1 MKVRVHLRRACR
13 PRRTRGMTLIEVMIS
28 MAVLTMMVASVYS
41 GFRGTLRGME
51 TAEEVQL
58 RYSIIRNGLA
68 RMTSE
73 LSMAYLSFNRPLD
86 DNKHYTLFEGRD
98 SFEQDDVTFSAFA
111 HLRVRKDANESDQAL
126 IQYFLQ
132 PDPEDS
138 SRTHLYR
145 RESRRLTGDRP
156 EDMHQ
161 FFPAYVL
168 IEDVKAFDVK
178 YWDDRQEEWVD
189 EWATMRVDMH
199 PDRLPQR
206 VKIRVGIED
215 SDEEMLYFTA
225 QTALLMQERIDLGKG
240 N

>member
-1 MKVRVHLRRACR
+1 MTVRPPTLRGRHRKA
-13 PRRTRGMTLIEVMIS
+13 RGMTLLEIMIS
-28 MAVLTMMVASVYS
+28 LAVLSMMVVSVYS
-41 GFRGTLRGME
+41 SFSGTLRGME
-51 TAEEVQL
+51 AAEEIQL
-58 RYSIIRNGLA
+58 RHSIVRNGIA

-73 LSMAYLSFNRPLD
+73 ISMAYLSFNRPLD
-86 DNKHYTLFEGRD
+86 DQRHYTFFEGRD
-98 SFEQDDVTFSAFA
+98 SFEKDDLSFSAFA
-111 HLRVRKDANESDQAL
+111 HMRVRRDSNESDQSI

-132 PDPEDS
+132 QDPKDA

-178 YWDDRQEEWVD
+178 YWDNRRIEWVD
-189 EWATMRVDMH
+189 EWATMRLDMQ

-206 VKIRVGIED
+206 VKIRVGIQD
-215 SDEEMLYFTA
+215 TDGKLIYFTA
-225 QTALLMQERIDLGKG
+225 QTVLKMQERIDLAKG
-240 N
+240 V